1 MSIYM
6 KFFVSVDII
15 NSMSIDT
22 INFMYILNNPHVYM
36 LVYID
41 IIILRSDYNCAGIR
55 AAWADDDICRFVTPR
70 DDARS

>member
-22 INFMYILNNPHVYM
+22 INFIYILNNPHVYM
-36 LVYID
+36 YMHID
-41 IIILRSDYNCAGIR
+41 IIPEQPKGGGHLAGDLHQCCGILVEPLSL
-55 AAWADDDICRFVTPR
+55 
-70 DDARS
+70 

>member
-41 IIILRSDYNCAGIR
+41 IIICACLKT
-55 AAWADDDICRFVTPR
+55 W
-70 DDARS
+70 